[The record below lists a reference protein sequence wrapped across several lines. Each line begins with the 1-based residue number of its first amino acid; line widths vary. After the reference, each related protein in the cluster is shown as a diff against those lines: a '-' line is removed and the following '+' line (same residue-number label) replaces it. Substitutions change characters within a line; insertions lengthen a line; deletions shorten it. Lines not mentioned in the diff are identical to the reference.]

1 MDKGKKDK
9 KKTTAA
15 LKAGSV
21 SMKMRNIVY
30 LNNVFC
36 YSVNFGPNSTVRY
49 YFCKSAYHH
58 VAVPFFKEL
67 LPLFTQN
74 ITSNSL

>member
-21 SMKMRNIVY
+21 SMKMRDIV
-30 LNNVFC
+30 
-36 YSVNFGPNSTVRY
+36 
-49 YFCKSAYHH
+49 
-58 VAVPFFKEL
+58 
-67 LPLFTQN
+67 
-74 ITSNSL
+74 SLVSS

>member
-21 SMKMRNIVY
+21 SMKSCEKKKKKY
-30 LNNVFC
+30 D
-36 YSVNFGPNSTVRY
+36 
-49 YFCKSAYHH
+49 
-58 VAVPFFKEL
+58 
-67 LPLFTQN
+67 
-74 ITSNSL
+74 